1 MAVQRVPKEGVHRAL
16 NKEPKKG
23 KLRLAPCTRP
33 TDELSSWGSGVF
45 PGMKP
50 HMWDASGT

>member
-1 MAVQRVPKEGVHRAL
+1 VAVQRVPKEGVHRAL